1 MRLDAHILARG
12 QHPPNTRSQQA
23 GFTMVELLVALIVF
37 AIGVL
42 GVARLFIFSNHHAL
56 AGNKELVAASLTQ
69 EIREKI
75 MSVDYEDVEGIFH
88 GVDTDIPSSIPP
100 ECDIWAYHLSEQ
112 LPSGRGQIFI
122 ETTGDFGGGHMGEDN
137 TGRMLGVIITI
148 SWDDRG
154 EVDDLMM
161 NFALCKVGQ

>member
-1 MRLDAHILARG
+1 
-12 QHPPNTRSQQA
+12 
-23 GFTMVELLVALIVF
+23 MVELLVALIVF

-56 AGNKELVAASLTQ
+56 ASNKELVAASLMQ

-75 MSVDYEDVEGIFH
+75 LSVDFQKVPDTFH
-88 GVDTDIPSSIPP
+88 GVDTDVPGSIPT
-100 ECDIWAYHLSEQ
+100 ECQVWADNLSEQ
-112 LPSGRGQIFI
+112 LPSGRGQISI
-122 ETTGDFGGGHMGEDN
+122 DTVGNFGGGHMDEDN

-148 SWDDRG
+148 SWEDRG
-154 EVDDLMM
+154 DADDLTM